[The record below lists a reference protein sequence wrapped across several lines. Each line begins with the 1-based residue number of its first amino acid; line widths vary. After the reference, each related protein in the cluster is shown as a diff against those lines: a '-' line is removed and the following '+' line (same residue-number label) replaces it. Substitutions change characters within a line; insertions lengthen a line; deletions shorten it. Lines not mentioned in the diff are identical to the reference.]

1 MILKK
6 IFLLIGLLV
15 LFQIAGVVASLTNIT
30 NCTDLQAMDDNL
42 TNDYQLMNNIDCS
55 DTINWNSGA
64 GFNQIGDDSTSCFRG
79 NFSGNG
85 YNITDLYINRTDDNY
100 IALFACTNGVV
111 VSNLGLVN
119 VNISGG
125 VTGVGGLIGYIAGTT
140 NINHSFVTGNIY
152 GANDYKQAIA
162 SLKSK

>member
-100 IALFACTNGVV
+100 RDF
-111 VSNLGLVN
+111 
-119 VNISGG
+119 SGC
-125 VTGVGGLIGYIAGTT
+125 VWQD
-140 NINHSFVTGNIY
+140 N
-152 GANDYKQAIA
+152 IA
-162 SLKSK
+162 SDEVNQGDCNLDPSFTCAQFNNDETGCRTIGCDWV